1 MFLDRTD
8 KAILRELQNDC
19 SITNVDLAER
29 VALSPPACL
38 KRVQRLMVEG
48 VISRKVA
55 ILNPEKLGNPLH
67 IVVEV
72 CMERDRKQINQAF
85 IKQIQNVPEVKEC
98 YQVTGEVDFVLIID
112 VADLRAYEMLKE
124 TIFFSN
130 EHIKTFKTMISM
142 NRAKYETQVIID

>member
-8 KAILRELQNDC
+8 KAILRELQSDC

-38 KRVQRLMVEG
+38 KRVQRLTTEG

-72 CMERDRKQINQAF
+72 CMERDKKQINQNF
-85 IKQIQNVPEVKEC
+85 IKQLQSVPEVKEC

-112 VADLRAYEMLKE
+112 VADLRTYERLKE

-130 EHIKTFKTMISM
+130 ENIKTFKTMISM
-142 NRAKYETQVIID
+142 NRAKYETQLIID